1 MGLLFF
7 FFFDIGFSCFC
18 EFSCLRFAKDS
29 FIAVLCKEKEKKN
42 VIGGYLAMESF
53 SMFGK
58 G

>member
-1 MGLLFF
+1 MGLL

-18 EFSCLRFAKDS
+18 EFPCLRFAKDS
-29 FIAVLCKEKEKKN
+29 FIAVLCKERKKN